1 MSISKEIERLQHAK
15 KDIGDAIVRKGGSVS
30 GTIDTYANSIMA
42 LGDVSF
48 RTAID
53 IVNKSDAKNVDLT
66 MISPRNET
74 SLDGL
79 FFANR
84 NIINID
90 VSNWDTSNVT
100 SMSLVFATMSNLESV
115 DCADWDVSKVTNFFA
130 MSDDSYKLKTIDVS
144 KWNTSSATN
153 MAYMFSGNMLTHLDV
168 SNFNTSK
175 VTNMYNMFS
184 QCSSLSKLDI
194 SNFDTSNVLN
204 FSGVFYGW
212 DSGCEELNIS
222 GLNLTKV
229 TNIENAFINTN
240 CKVIRCDGLRLP
252 NIDMRNIGLH
262 TSTALTVDS
271 IVGLLNA
278 LQQSDKGYSFQIG
291 SDNIA
296 KLSDEQKSIATDKG
310 WTLIYWRYGTYKR
323 DTKQRLQVS
332 HTDCRLWIYHR
343 KCAEW
348 F

>member
-66 MISPRNET
+66 MISPKNET
-74 SLDGL
+74 SLDSL
-79 FFANR
+79 FRKNT
-84 NIINID
+84 NLININ
-90 VSNWDTSNVT
+90 VSNWDTSKIT
-100 SMSLVFATMSNLESV
+100 SLAFSFGEMKNLESV
-115 DCADWDVSKVTNFFA
+115 DLSGWDVSNVTNFFA
-130 MSDDSYKLKTIDVS
+130 LFNESYRLKTIDVS

-153 MAYMFSGNMLTHLDV
+153 MAWMFSGNSLNTLDV

-175 VTNMYNMFS
+175 VTNMHSMFS
-184 QCSSLSKLDI
+184 ACRITHLDI
-194 SNFDTSNVLN
+194 SNFDTSNVLDFGN
-204 FSGVFYGW
+204 AFGYW
-212 DSGCEELNIS
+212 DNVCEELNIS
-222 GLNLTKV
+222 GLNLTRCTSIKN
-229 TNIENAFINTN
+229 TFISTKFN
-240 CKVIRCDGLRLP
+240 VILSDGLRLP
-252 NIDMRNIGLH
+252 NIDMSTIGLH

-278 LQQSDKGYSFQIG
+278 LPQSDKGYSFQIG

-296 KLSDEQKSIATDKG
+296 KLSDEQKAIATDKG
-310 WTLIYWRYGTYKR
+310 WTLI
-323 DTKQRLQVS
+323 
-332 HTDCRLWIYHR
+332 
-343 KCAEW
+343 
-348 F
+348 